1 MNINVNI
8 NKKKI
13 IKYNPELWLLGLIL
27 IHSTARVFSESVAY
41 DFYLFIFFMHVEAN
55 LDLLLFTE
63 GFAFILTRMSI

>member
-13 IKYNPELWLLGLIL
+13 IKYNPELWLLGLTLVLSI
-27 IHSTARVFSESVAY
+27 ARVFSESVAY
-41 DFYLFIFFMHVEAN
+41 DFYLIFFMHVEAN
-55 LDLLLFTE
+55 LDLWLFTE

>member
-13 IKYNPELWLLGLIL
+13 IKYNPELWLLGLTL
-27 IHSTARVFSESVAY
+27 VLSTARVFSESVAY
-41 DFYLFIFFMHVEAN
+41 DFLFFFMHVEAN
-55 LDLLLFTE
+55 LDLWLFTE